1 MLEYTAKI
9 TQYRPELLE
18 SLKRGVCEFVYFRLA
33 TLELQVYELIFMT
46 EAMKKS
52 NKKTIKIENMRSSCP
67 ISNALDILG
76 DKWTLLIIRDAFAG
90 KKTYSEF
97 QSSPESIPT
106 NILAERLKR
115 LVTHDILRKIP
126 YQQHPVR
133 FCYELTEKGHAL
145 NPILKEV
152 VKWGETYIIGVE
164 SKIKIQFN

>member
-1 MLEYTAKI
+1 LIKLKGCQVTLKFI
-9 TQYRPELLE
+9 TQFYFVTLE
-18 SLKRGVCEFVYFRLA
+18 SQIPRL
-33 TLELQVYELIFMT
+33 TGMNET
-46 EAMKKS
+46 MKNPDEKS
-52 NKKTIKIENMRSSCP
+52 IRIENMRSLCP

-97 QSSPESIPT
+97 QASPESIPT

-115 LVTHDILRKIP
+115 LVKHDILKKIP

-152 VKWGETYIIGVE
+152 VRWGETYIMDAE
-164 SKIKIQFN
+164 SRIKIRFN

>member
-1 MLEYTAKI
+1 MFTVEI
-9 TQYRPELLE
+9 MENSSE
-18 SLKRGVCEFVYFRLA
+18 
-33 TLELQVYELIFMT
+33 
-46 EAMKKS
+46 
-52 NKKTIKIENMRSSCP
+52 KTISIENMRSPCP

-115 LVTHDILRKIP
+115 LVKHDILKKIP

-133 FCYELTEKGHAL
+133 FCYELTDKGHAL

-152 VKWGETYIIGVE
+152 VQWGEKYIIGAE
-164 SKIKIQFN
+164 SKIKIRFN